1 MGIADAAYVLSYSV
15 ILLNTDA
22 HNPQI
27 KKRMTKEE
35 FYRNNR
41 GINDNADLPQDL
53 LSDIYD
59 EITTNEIR
67 MKGELEA
74 SIMKD
79 PNAAVAA
86 APGGLAG
93 QLATVGRDL
102 QREAYI
108 LQSSS
113 MANKTEALFKTMVRA
128 QRRAGST
135 VGGDV
140 FHRASHFVHVRPMFE
155 AVWLSLLAALSG
167 PLHETDALD
176 AIELCLELLVRD
188 SDSMLLQYGA

>member
-41 GINDNADLPQDL
+41 GINDNVDLPQDS

-59 EITTNEIR
+59 EITTSEIR
-67 MKGELEA
+67 MKGGLEA
-74 SIMKD
+74 SIMTD

-93 QLATVGRDL
+93 
-102 QREAYI
+102 
-108 LQSSS
+108 
-113 MANKTEALFKTMVRA
+113 
-128 QRRAGST
+128 
-135 VGGDV
+135 
-140 FHRASHFVHVRPMFE
+140 
-155 AVWLSLLAALSG
+155 
-167 PLHETDALD
+167 
-176 AIELCLELLVRD
+176 
-188 SDSMLLQYGA
+188 